1 MHASIHA
8 LMVFV
13 YHVCVYVC
21 VCVCV
26 GMCLSMLGVHFNINI
41 EITSA
46 LYLNLARVLLWA

>member
-1 MHASIHA
+1 MHAFIHA

-13 YHVCVYVC
+13 YHVCIR

-41 EITSA
+41 ETTSA